1 MAEPTDEDRAEQI
14 ADELLKLFDKVP
26 HLREVILPKLLTF
39 EVGLSKHDHHL
50 KTLYV
55 QNLTKDSQAAW
66 VKAEQIMK
74 MKRQPPPAMKS
85 P

>member
-1 MAEPTDEDRAEQI
+1 MTDEQRAEQI
-14 ADELLKLFDKVP
+14 ADELLKLFAKIP

-55 QNLTKDSQAAW
+55 QNLTKNSQQSWERAELQAAS
-66 VKAEQIMK
+66 Q
-74 MKRQPPPAMKS
+74 RRPPMIPS
-85 P
+85 VP